1 MENRLNRMDE
11 LLEKEPID
19 TTKEHMDWKEE
30 VEGGKEQKWRKLQLW
45 A

>member
-1 MENRLNRMDE
+1 MGCKLDMIDE
-11 LLEKEPID
+11 SLEKEPID
-19 TTKEHMDWKEE
+19 TAKKHMDWKEE